1 LDKELIQSIKHLL
14 NSTGSIN
21 AKTFPKTSCEGIPS
35 AQTQA
40 DGVQSPE
47 AETLRGMKCVLRVFL
62 CRVSRFGDSAQTQ
75 ADGVQSPEA
84 ETLRGTKKKLSD
96 VISLLR
102 KHEIKNAFTFW
113 LGCR

>member
-1 LDKELIQSIKHLL
+1 VCPPSFSLQSLPFRGL
-14 NSTGSIN
+14 CANTGGRGAESRGGDAARN
-21 AKTFPKTSCEGIPS
+21 EVCPPS
-35 AQTQA
+35 FSS
-40 DGVQSPE
+40 QSLPF
-47 AETLRGMKCVLRVFL
+47 RGL
-62 CRVSRFGDSAQTQ
+62 CANTGGR
-75 ADGVQSPEA
+75 VQSPEA